1 MINSNILRN
10 DEKAILALREL
21 YEKYGYKPF
30 KMSKFEEYEFYI
42 QNKDFLVSDRIIAFN
57 DTSGKLLALKPDVTL
72 SIVKN
77 GEDVEGFKQKVCYN
91 ENVYRVSE
99 NTHHFKEIMQTGVEC
114 IGNISLYDIY
124 EMIVMATESLALISD
139 DFVLEVSHLGLIS
152 SLLDNICKNANFKAE
167 AIKFISD
174 KNSHDLAR
182 ICDEN
187 NVTELDKIALQ
198 NFVSI
203 YGERNAVLQ
212 KLEDENVNICK
223 DNINI
228 LKTLSNMLDN
238 LSFGGKIKFDF
249 SAVSDM
255 NYYNGIVFKGFIEG
269 IPSSVLSGGQY
280 DKLMQ
285 KMNRRSSAIGFA
297 VYLDELSRFK
307 PISNEYDVDV
317 LVVYSSKSNL
327 SKLNKFV
334 SEITAKGERV
344 LVSKDDNKNIK
355 YRNLIN
361 FDCEVANNEIN
372 A

>member
-21 YEKYGYKPF
+21 YEKFGYKPF

-72 SIVKN
+72 SIIKN
-77 GEDVEGFKQKVCYN
+77 GEDLEGFKQKVCYN

-99 NTHHFKEIMQTGVEC
+99 NTHQFKEIMQTGVEC
-114 IGNISLYDIY
+114 IGDISLYDIY
-124 EMIVMATESLALISD
+124 EMIVMAAESLALISD

-152 SLLDNICKNANFKAE
+152 SLLDNICKNANFKSE

-187 NVTELDKIALQ
+187 NVAELDKIALQ

-255 NYYNGIVFKGFIEG
+255 NYYNGIVFKGYING
-269 IPSSVLSGGQY
+269 LSQSVLSGGQY
-280 DKLMQ
+280 DNLLY
-285 KMNRRSSAIGFA
+285 KMGRKSGAIGFA
-297 VYLDELSRFK
+297 IYLDLLEDLPREK
-307 PISNEYDVDV
+307 QNYDVDV
-317 LVVYSSKSNL
+317 LLLCDDKTDNKILIDTVNQIISSGKT
-327 SKLNKFV
+327 V
-334 SEITAKGERV
+334 SVQNADVGKIRYKE
-344 LVSKDDNKNIK
+344 LKNIK
-355 YRNLIN
+355 GG
-361 FDCEVANNEIN
+361 V
-372 A
+372 

>member
-72 SIVKN
+72 SIIKN
-77 GEDVEGFKQKVCYN
+77 GEDLEGFKQKVCYN

-99 NTHHFKEIMQTGVEC
+99 NTHQFKEIMQTGVEC
-114 IGNISLYDIY
+114 IGDISLYDIY
-124 EMIVMATESLALISD
+124 EMIVMAAESLALISD

-152 SLLDNICKNANFKAE
+152 SLLDNICKNANFKSE

-187 NVTELDKIALQ
+187 NVAELDKIALQ

-255 NYYNGIVFKGFIEG
+255 NYYNGIVFKGYING
-269 IPSSVLSGGQY
+269 LSQSVLSGGQY
-280 DKLMQ
+280 DNLLY
-285 KMNRRSSAIGFA
+285 KMGRKSGAIGFA
-297 VYLDELSRFK
+297 IYLDLLEDLPREK
-307 PISNEYDVDV
+307 QNYDVDV
-317 LVVYSSKSNL
+317 LLLCDDKTDNKILIDTVNQIISSGKT
-327 SKLNKFV
+327 V
-334 SEITAKGERV
+334 SVQNADVGKIRYKE
-344 LVSKDDNKNIK
+344 LKNIK
-355 YRNLIN
+355 GG
-361 FDCEVANNEIN
+361 V
-372 A
+372 

>member
-1 MINSNILRN
+1 MINNILRN
-10 DEKAILALREL
+10 EEKAIFALREL
-21 YEKYGYKPF
+21 YGKYGYKPF

-99 NTHHFKEIMQTGVEC
+99 NTHQFKEIMQTGVEC
-114 IGNISLYDIY
+114 IGDIKLYDIY
-124 EMIVMATESLALISD
+124 EMIVMAAESLSLLAG
-139 DFVLEVSHLGLIS
+139 DFVLEVSHLGLLS
-152 SLLDNICKNANFKAE
+152 SLLDNICKSGGFKQQ

-174 KNSHDLAR
+174 KNAHDLAR

-187 NVTELDKIALQ
+187 NISDNDKKTLQ
-198 NFVSI
+198 KFVSI

-212 KLEDENVNICK
+212 DLEALSDYLNKESIDV
-223 DNINI
+223 

-255 NYYNGIVFKGFIEG
+255 NYYNGIVFKGYING
-269 IPSSVLSGGQY
+269 LSQSVLSGGQY
-280 DKLMQ
+280 DNLIY
-285 KMNRRSSAIGFA
+285 KMGRKSGAIGFA
-297 VYLDELSRFK
+297 IYLDLLEDLPSEKQKFD
-307 PISNEYDVDV
+307 IDV
-317 LVVYSSKSNL
+317 LLLCND
-327 SKLNKFV
+327 
-334 SEITAKGERV
+334 ET
-344 LVSKDDNKNIK
+344 DNKVLTNTVCQIIDEGK
-355 YRNLIN
+355 TVSVQNDDVGKIRYKELI
-361 FDCEVANNEIN
+361 DIRGRSIN

>member
-10 DEKAILALREL
+10 DEKAIFALREL

-72 SIVKN
+72 SIIKN

-99 NTHHFKEIMQTGVEC
+99 NTHQFKEIMQTGVEC
-114 IGNISLYDIY
+114 IGDISLYDIY
-124 EMIVMATESLALISD
+124 EMVVMAAESLALISD

-187 NVTELDKIALQ
+187 NVAELDKIALQ

-212 KLEDENVNICK
+212 KLEDENVNMGK

-228 LKTLSNMLDN
+228 LKTLSSMLDN
-238 LSFGGKIKFDF
+238 LSFSGKIKFDF

-255 NYYNGIVFKGFIEG
+255 NYYNGIVFKGYING
-269 IPSSVLSGGQY
+269 LSQSVLSGGQY
-280 DKLMQ
+280 DNLLY
-285 KMNRRSSAIGFA
+285 KMGRKSGAIGFA
-297 VYLDELSRFK
+297 IYLDLLEDLPREKQNFD
-307 PISNEYDVDV
+307 IDV
-317 LVVYSSKSNL
+317 LLLCDGKTDNQILIDTANQIVACGKT
-327 SKLNKFV
+327 V
-334 SEITAKGERV
+334 SVQNADVGKIRYKE
-344 LVSKDDNKNIK
+344 LKDI
-355 YRNLIN
+355 RGG
-361 FDCEVANNEIN
+361 V
-372 A
+372 